1 MLLVSY
7 ECSRSFAARAA
18 AFAGA
23 LSTGWA
29 APGLAVARRAAALAG
44 GLTSCAVGCAAG
56 AAATAA
62 TRSVR
67 PAAALAALAA
77 FLAAG
82 TSLPAVPAT
91 SISLPAATRDV
102 GPRTVSL
109 AAETAVTLGGVSVA
123 TIAATRAGKLSH
135 RFAACL
141 ATATLISRPS
151 VHISRLHQAF
161 LIEPDQIQAT
171 DLRERLHH

>member
-44 GLTSCAVGCAAG
+44 GLTGCVAGCAAS
-56 AAATAA
+56 AVALAATAA
-62 TRSVR
+62 TRGIR
-67 PAAALAALAA
+67 AAALAAFPALGAA
-77 FLAAG
+77 TAATAAG
-82 TSLPAVPAT
+82 TV
-91 SISLPAATRDV
+91 V
-102 GPRTVSL
+102 V
-109 AAETAVTLGGVSVA
+109 
-123 TIAATRAGKLSH
+123 AATRAGKLSH

-151 VHISRLHQAF
+151 AHISRLHQAF

-171 DLRERLHH
+171 SLRKRLHH

>member
-7 ECSRSFAARAA
+7 ECSRSFAARAG

-29 APGLAVARRAAALAG
+29 APGLAAARGAAALAALAG
-44 GLTSCAVGCAAG
+44 GLTSCA
-56 AAATAA
+56 AATATTAAIAA
-62 TRSVR
+62 TRGIR

-77 FLAAG
+77 VTAATAATAAG
-82 TSLPAVPAT
+82 TV
-91 SISLPAATRDV
+91 V
-102 GPRTVSL
+102 V
-109 AAETAVTLGGVSVA
+109 
-123 TIAATRAGKLSH
+123 AATRAGKLSH
-135 RFAACL
+135 RFAARL

-151 VHISRLHQAF
+151 AHISRLHQAF

-171 DLRERLHH
+171 GLRKRLHH

>member
-7 ECSRSFAARAA
+7 ECSRSFAARAG

-29 APGLAVARRAAALAG
+29 APGLAAARGAAALAALAG
-44 GLTSCAVGCAAG
+44 GLTSCA
-56 AAATAA
+56 AATATTAAIAA
-62 TRSVR
+62 TRGIR

-77 FLAAG
+77 FPAATAATAAG
-82 TSLPAVPAT
+82 TV
-91 SISLPAATRDV
+91 V
-102 GPRTVSL
+102 V
-109 AAETAVTLGGVSVA
+109 
-123 TIAATRAGKLSH
+123 AATRAGKLSH
-135 RFAACL
+135 RFAARL

-151 VHISRLHQAF
+151 AHISRLHQAF

-171 DLRERLHH
+171 GLRKRLHH

>member
-7 ECSRSFAARAA
+7 ECSRSFAARAD

-29 APGLAVARRAAALAG
+29 APRLAVARRTAALAG
-44 GLTSCAVGCAAG
+44 GLASCAAG
-56 AAATAA
+56 CTADATATAA
-62 TRSVR
+62 
-67 PAAALAALAA
+67 
-77 FLAAG
+77 
-82 TSLPAVPAT
+82 
-91 SISLPAATRDV
+91 
-102 GPRTVSL
+102 
-109 AAETAVTLGGVSVA
+109 
-123 TIAATRAGKLSH
+123 IAAGKLSH

-151 VHISRLHQAF
+151 AHISRFHQAF

-171 DLRERLHH
+171 GLRKRLHH